1 MRRTLFP
8 ALVGIAAVALLAGCA
23 RDAVPSDARSAAAV
37 DPTYLL
43 SQAKANARAAS
54 SVHVRGT
61 GQCDLGNFV
70 VDMDLRK
77 DGLGAGSVQVGGQTI
92 DLVSTHDAVFMHGA
106 RRFWLTQVA
115 PADADRIGSRWVK
128 VAKGASPCLT
138 ALSDYSLVM
147 ANYLDYPGTPTL
159 LEGTSML
166 GTPARLVGLGPDVS
180 IWVASSGT
188 LLPVNVHDVSTNTD
202 ITWSAWSSDPA
213 VVVPRAGTVVDGSTL
228 SSS

>member
-8 ALVGIAAVALLAGCA
+8 ALVGAVAVTLLAGCA
-23 RDAVPSDARSAAAV
+23 RGAAPSDATSTPAV
-37 DPTYLL
+37 DPSYLL
-43 SQAKANARAAS
+43 SQAKSNARAAT

-61 GQCDLGNFV
+61 GQCDLGDFV

-77 DGLGAGSVQVGGQTI
+77 DGLGAGSVQVAGQTI
-92 DLVSTHDAVFMHGA
+92 DLVSTKDAVYMHGA
-106 RRFWLTQVA
+106 RTFWLTQVA
-115 PADADRIGSRWVK
+115 PADADRIGTKWVK

-166 GTPARLVGLGPDVS
+166 GTPARLVGLGADVS
-180 IWVASSGT
+180 IWVSSSGT

-202 ITWSAWSSDPA
+202 INWSSWSSDPA
-213 VVVPRAGTVVDGSTL
+213 IVVPGAANVLDGATIGTS
-228 SSS
+228 